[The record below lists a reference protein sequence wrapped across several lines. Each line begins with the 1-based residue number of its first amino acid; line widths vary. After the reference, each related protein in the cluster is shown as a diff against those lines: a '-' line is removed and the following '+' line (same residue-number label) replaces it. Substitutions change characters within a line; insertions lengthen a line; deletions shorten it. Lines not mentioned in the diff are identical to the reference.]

1 MFFIDETAS
10 VGAEKASAAS
20 VWTPIEVEAGI
31 ERSERVQPPRNDY
44 HFRECTKMIGN
55 NNRKLATVTART

>member
-10 VGAEKASAAS
+10 VGAEKASVAS
-20 VWTPIEVEAGI
+20 VLTPIEAEAGI

-44 HFRECTKMIGN
+44 HFRDFTKMI
-55 NNRKLATVTART
+55 